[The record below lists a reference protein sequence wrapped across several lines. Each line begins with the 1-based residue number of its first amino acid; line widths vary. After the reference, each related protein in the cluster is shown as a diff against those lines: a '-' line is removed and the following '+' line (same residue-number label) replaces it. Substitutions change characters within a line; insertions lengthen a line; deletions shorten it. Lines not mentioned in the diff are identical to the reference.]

1 MSTSFDLPDLDHFI
15 TGTIGEPGS
24 RVFYLQA
31 VAQGQVFTLRLEKI
45 QVATLAEVIA
55 GILSDMPAPAV
66 EETATN
72 IELIEPAI
80 AEWVVGRL
88 GVAHDETTNR
98 IIVVAREIPDP
109 AESDP
114 DAPDPD
120 VADPDAAEEGAT
132 ASFSLTPAQAMAFVR
147 QAGRTV
153 AAGRPACMLCAR
165 PMDPEGHVCI
175 KTNGHK
181 PH

>member
-31 VAQGQVFTLRLEKI
+31 VAAGQVFTLRLEKI

-55 GILSDMPAPAV
+55 SILTEVPVPAG
-66 EETATN
+66 EETSPN

-80 AEWVVGRL
+80 AEWVVGQI

-98 IIVVAREIPDP
+98 IIVVAKEIADP
-109 AESDP
+109 G
-114 DAPDPD
+114 
-120 VADPDAAEEGAT
+120 VADPNVADEGAT
-132 ASFSLTPAQAMAFVR
+132 ASFGLTPAQAAAFVR
-147 QAGRTV
+147 QAGRIV
-153 AAGRPACMLCAR
+153 AAGRPACMLCGR
-165 PMDPEGHVCI
+165 PVDQEGHVCI